1 MLIALEN
8 RASGCNSAPA
18 FARSDISPARH
29 PESQPFRY
37 PARHRSARAGNVSGT
52 RRRPFASLHWSGH
65 PARLHNH
72 KRPVCPVAR
81 EYRQNRGNG
90 AYKTRP
96 CLHPAMRPRQTPGIN
111 VPMKTKGRDQFCAAA
126 QYPNDPQPYAARSD
140 IGRRSPAQA
149 RLPPET
155 VLLDKE
161 STAAP
166 LKADLD
172 LVRKTQVG
180 YFYPDRTGVEQPR
193 ALPETHAG
201 VIGASMLR
209 NQLVD
214 GKGLTH
220 FRCLFRNQIVRTHA
234 MRFLCEQLQRS
245 FKRIFSVMQ
254 DKYLNASVLIF

>member
-8 RASGCNSAPA
+8 RASGCNIQLRPLRVPI
-18 FARSDISPARH
+18 FLQQGIQNRSRFDI
-29 PESQPFRY
+29 Q
-37 PARHRSARAGNVSGT
+37 RAI
-52 RRRPFASLHWSGH
+52 
-65 PARLHNH
+65 
-72 KRPVCPVAR
+72 VAR
-81 EYRQNRGNG
+81 GPEMYLERGDDLLHRFIEAAILRGFITISGQFALYG

-155 VLLDKE
+155 VLLDNE

-172 LVRKTQVG
+172 L
-180 YFYPDRTGVEQPR
+180 R
-193 ALPETHAG
+193 AQNPG
-201 VIGASMLR
+201 WP
-209 NQLVD
+209 
-214 GKGLTH
+214 
-220 FRCLFRNQIVRTHA
+220 
-234 MRFLCEQLQRS
+234 FLSRPNW
-245 FKRIFSVMQ
+245 R
-254 DKYLNASVLIF
+254 